1 MLGLPCNLDLIRLRA
16 FYFPMSKPARQSAP
30 ALHALPAYATVRD
43 LSPSHLLGRWTWVAL
58 MLLLAW
64 DFSGL
69 DGAVMHW
76 IANPQGFSLRNNWW
90 LDQILHTRA
99 KQLAIVIYLG
109 LLVMVWWPKGV
120 FRQLTRLQR
129 IEIMLGIT
137 LSLITISTL
146 KQFSLTS
153 CPWELKDFGGAA
165 VYVSHWSWGLG
176 DGGVGHCFPGG
187 HASSDLAF
195 FALTLPW
202 LNSGLTA
209 QRRTGQR
216 ILIAVLLLGCILGLT
231 QTLRGAH
238 YPSHTFWTGFI
249 CWSVALVNHWLFG
262 WLAHWQQKRQP
273 A

>member
-16 FYFPMSKPARQSAP
+16 FYFPMSEPARQSAP

-43 LSPSHLLGRWTWVAL
+43 LSPSRLLGRWTWVAL

-69 DGAVMHW
+69 DGTVMHW

-109 LLVMVWWPKGV
+109 LLVMVWWPMGV

-165 VYVSHWSWGLG
+165 VYVSHWNWGLG
-176 DGGVGHCFPGG
+176 DGGVGRCFPGG
-187 HASSDLAF
+187 HVSSALAF
-195 FALTLPW
+195 FALALPW
-202 LNSGLTA
+202 LSSGLSA
-209 QRRTGQR
+209 QRRTGQH
-216 ILIAVLLLGCILGLT
+216 ILIAVLLLGGVLGLT

-262 WLAHWQQKRQP
+262 WLAHWQQNRRP